1 MNRTL
6 LVTLFD
12 LIRFRVIMYHKK
24 VIIILSQISVINTK
38 VNKKR
43 TENPVWPQR
52 AVPCHIIT
60 IQNAAME
67 YTFMQNIRKVICGT
81 PCVVQTEEQTED
93 IDTPLG
99 IKPTYPRFATHSI
112 YQRTRLVSV
121 AGETLAAHTGLT
133 LLPTLLP

>member
-1 MNRTL
+1 M
-6 LVTLFD
+6 
-12 LIRFRVIMYHKK
+12 
-24 VIIILSQISVINTK
+24 
-38 VNKKR
+38 
-43 TENPVWPQR
+43 
-52 AVPCHIIT
+52 
-60 IQNAAME
+60 AATRSTVLH
-67 YTFMQNIRKVICGT
+67 YNNIERNSGLYIHSKYSKVICGT

-121 AGETLAAHTGLT
+121 AGVTSAAHTGLT

>member
-1 MNRTL
+1 M
-6 LVTLFD
+6 
-12 LIRFRVIMYHKK
+12 
-24 VIIILSQISVINTK
+24 
-38 VNKKR
+38 
-43 TENPVWPQR
+43 
-52 AVPCHIIT
+52 
-60 IQNAAME
+60 
-67 YTFMQNIRKVICGT
+67 
-81 PCVVQTEEQTED
+81 VQTEEQTED

>member
-1 MNRTL
+1 MTATR
-6 LVTLFD
+6 
-12 LIRFRVIMYHKK
+12 
-24 VIIILSQISVINTK
+24 SVKSHSN
-38 VNKKR
+38 
-43 TENPVWPQR
+43 
-52 AVPCHIIT
+52 
-60 IQNAAME
+60 
-67 YTFMQNIRKVICGT
+67 NIERSTGVYVHAKYWKVICGT

-121 AGETLAAHTGLT
+121 AGVTLAAHTGLT

>member
-1 MNRTL
+1 M
-6 LVTLFD
+6 
-12 LIRFRVIMYHKK
+12 
-24 VIIILSQISVINTK
+24 
-38 VNKKR
+38 
-43 TENPVWPQR
+43 
-52 AVPCHIIT
+52 
-60 IQNAAME
+60 AAMRN
-67 YTFMQNIRKVICGT
+67 TMSHNNNIDRSIGVYIHAKYMKVICGT